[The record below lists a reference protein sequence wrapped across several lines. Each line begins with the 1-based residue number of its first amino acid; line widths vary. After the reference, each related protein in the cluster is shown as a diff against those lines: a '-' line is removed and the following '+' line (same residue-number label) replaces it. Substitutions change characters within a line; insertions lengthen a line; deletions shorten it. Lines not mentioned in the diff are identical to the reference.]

1 MRFFIIFI
9 FFSLS
14 LLQASL
20 LDIVNFNRSGSQDRL
35 QGQTVNWS
43 VTISTSNAGVSL
55 QNFEMQLLTSTDAI
69 VPNNQYDLRV
79 KNSNG
84 EQIFNDGATKPTLFF
99 SDNSSQTFQVEVDLK
114 DAVFDAAGF
123 QLTGTDG
130 AFKLRLKGA
139 VVSGN
144 SLNQVFTSVSNDQ
157 INSKGISGLK
167 VSVEKS
173 YNLLVPEEA
182 AVLLRVSANV
192 EDNLL
197 IKSLSLF
204 KNAEYTGD
212 KDDVVESISI
222 VRHDYLTAANGLN
235 MTPSSVALNKQDLLN
250 VLNREDIFTLSS
262 TALAQSQVFLT
273 PLNFKLNTASNE
285 NVFYVLYQLND
296 APSTNQQ
303 YQANLRSITFQL
315 GSEEIVISANMNDV
329 LHPLDQIFLT
339 SQQSFD
345 IVQLGI
351 DNEVLPGFDFVV
363 DGFENVLISGG
374 NKGVPVLAFDVVARQ
389 SPMKINSFKLK
400 LDDTFK
406 FAGDSDSREFNK
418 ITAVS
423 LYLDKGSKGQLDPL
437 DELVLTLNTGQSSNS
452 FLFELPD
459 FEEPT
464 GLNSI
469 IDPLNNDDFSKSYLF
484 AVDFG
489 SVLSQGTNDF
499 DISLEEI
506 EASII
511 TSISEQQTP
520 LAIGLGLI
528 VNDVNPRYF
537 NENPTF
543 FTRNL
548 QETSIAFVSLNSF
561 LVQSL
566 LQGMQEVNVFDIEF
580 LNEKEDLDNISMLFR
595 GPASQGVFSSAEG
608 ISSLVVY
615 RLDASGSEQEIIG
628 QAFSGV
634 NVADTLNVEGLFF
647 PRSTQTQKSN
657 VRVKANLSPD
667 AKTPLKIQ
675 FQGFEG
681 TSFSGVLPQPLTPHE
696 FTILP
701 LNIPYTVSLSNAN
714 NINLPGSAG
723 EAILSLTVQNSR
735 NDMDFQFSV
744 SPRVYFEKIAGVDI
758 SSSFSFFPL
767 ENSTLLVPRLSSK
780 NFDFVVRYLEGSRFF
795 DGLAFLDLNFNILL
809 TNPNDASLQGKKI
822 EMKRKQTSQG
832 MVGNVIF
839 QAGQGTFI
847 LDKQDESDE
856 GRYASF
862 IEKIHYSDLYNESIV
877 FTQDDL
883 YFSREAVRIGGF
895 LRIKMFE
902 NVDLDISSI
911 VCRFE
916 GNDLPKVSEGQT
928 DTFSFFVNQDELYI
942 DIYNLPDTQGLEKEI
957 VLSASDEFNGDFQS
971 SSIKF
976 MSHTA
981 MAANRFFI
989 HPNPYS
995 SGLNSSLKIGLNLTE
1010 PADLEFFLF
1019 NHNGRKIWQSKV
1031 LSSQTKGGYNLF
1043 TNDNLS
1049 TLSQLKNA
1057 LKPGMYLSKVLIRS
1071 LSGKEIYQ
1079 ETKMVVY

>member
-14 LLQASL
+14 VLQASL
-20 LDIVNFNRSGSQDRL
+20 LDILNFNRSGSQDRL

-43 VTISTSNAGVSL
+43 VTVSTSNTGVSL
-55 QNFEMQLLTSTDAI
+55 QNFEMQLLTSTDTI
-69 VPNNQYDLRV
+69 VPINQYDLRV

-84 EQIFNDGATKPTLFF
+84 EQIFNDGSTKPTLSFA
-99 SDNSSQTFQVEVDLK
+99 SSASQTFQVEVDLK
-114 DAVFDAAGF
+114 DAVSDAAGF
-123 QLTGTDG
+123 QLAGTDG
-130 AFKLRLKGA
+130 AFKLRLQGT

-157 INSKGISGLK
+157 INPKGISGLK
-167 VSVEKS
+167 VFVEKS

-235 MTPSSVALNKQDLLN
+235 MTPSSVALNKQNLLN
-250 VLNREDIFTLSS
+250 VLNQDNLFTLSS
-262 TALAQSQVFLT
+262 SELAQSQVFLT
-273 PLNFKLNTASNE
+273 PLNFQLNTALNE

-315 GSEEIVISANMNDV
+315 GSEEIVISANMNNV
-329 LHPLDQIFLT
+329 LHPLDQTFLT

-351 DNEVLPGFDFVV
+351 DNDTLPGFDFVV
-363 DGFENVLISGG
+363 DGFENLLISGG
-374 NKGVPVLAFDVVARQ
+374 NKGVPVLAFDVVSKQ
-389 SPMKINSFKLK
+389 SPMKIKSFQLK

-418 ITAVS
+418 IMAVS

-452 FLFELPD
+452 FLFQLPD
-459 FEEPT
+459 SVQPT
-464 GLNSI
+464 GNEVTEPLNS
-469 IDPLNNDDFSKSYLF
+469 DDFSKSYLF
-484 AVDFG
+484 TVDFG
-489 SVLSQGTNDF
+489 SILSQGTNDF

-506 EASII
+506 KADLI
-511 TSISEQQTP
+511 TSLSGQQTP
-520 LAIGLGLI
+520 LAIGLGSS
-528 VNDVNPRYF
+528 VNDINLRYF

-561 LVQSL
+561 LGQSL

-580 LNEKEDLDNISMLFR
+580 LNEKEDLDNISMVFR

-615 RLDASGSEQEIIG
+615 RLDASGLEQEILG

-634 NVADTLNVEGLFF
+634 NVADTLKVEGLFF
-647 PRSTQTQKSN
+647 PRSTQTQKSK
-657 VRVKANLSPD
+657 VRVKANMSPD

-675 FQGFEG
+675 FQGFEES
-681 TSFSGVLPQPLTPHE
+681 SFSGVLPQPLIPLE
-696 FTILP
+696 FAILP
-701 LNIPYTVSLSNAN
+701 LNIPYTVSLSNED

-723 EAILSLTVQNSR
+723 EAILSLTVENSR

-744 SPRVYFEKIAGVDI
+744 SPRVYFEKISGVDI
-758 SSSFSFFPL
+758 SSSFTFLPI

-795 DGLAFLDLNFNILL
+795 DGLAFLDLDFNILL
-809 TNPNDASLQGKKI
+809 RNPNDASLQDKKI

-832 MVGNVIF
+832 MVGNVVF

-976 MSHTA
+976 MSHTG

-1010 PADLEFFLF
+1010 PADLEFFVF

-1031 LSSQTKGGYNLF
+1031 LSSQTKRGYNLF
-1043 TNDNLS
+1043 TIDNLS
-1049 TLSQLKNA
+1049 TLSQLKKA